1 MIEISLFLFLLLM
14 ADAVEAIKC
23 YDGVISIDPNVFW
36 PGTTKA
42 LSSGHPVALGDAD
55 AAFAKAKVLGYTS

>member
-1 MIEISLFLFLLLM
+1 
-14 ADAVEAIKC
+14 
-23 YDGVISIDPNVFW
+23 VFW

-55 AAFAKAKVLGYTS
+55 ATFAKAKVLGYTS